1 MLTQI
6 NGKQLWLET
15 TGDGPTVV
23 MVHGLGGTTT
33 FYDAVTSRLA
43 NDHRVVAFDL
53 NGHGRSP
60 LTGAVSIESFA
71 DDLGA
76 VLDHVGAD
84 SASVIGHSMGSAVVQ
99 TFAASHADRVDKLV
113 LLGPIRELP
122 DAGRN
127 GLRERAATVRTQTI
141 GAIAG
146 TIANA
151 GTGPKTKDE
160 RPEIVGYVRESVL
173 GQTDEGYA
181 VACEAA
187 ADTVDADQ
195 AAITCPVLLVTGTA
209 DGIAP
214 PEKTEHIA
222 AGFGDA
228 TVHVIDGIGHW
239 TVVEAGVEVASLVAE
254 FLD

>member
-1 MLTQI
+1 M
-6 NGKQLWLET
+6 
-15 TGDGPTVV
+15 
-23 MVHGLGGTTT
+23 
-33 FYDAVTSRLA
+33 
-43 NDHRVVAFDL
+43 
-53 NGHGRSP
+53 
-60 LTGAVSIESFA
+60 
-71 DDLGA
+71 
-76 VLDHVGAD
+76 
-84 SASVIGHSMGSAVVQ
+84 
-99 TFAASHADRVDKLV
+99 
-113 LLGPIRELP
+113 
-122 DAGRN
+122 
-127 GLRERAATVRTQTI
+127 TVRTQTI

-195 AAITCPVLLVTGTA
+195 AAITCSILLITGTA

-228 TVHVIDGIGHW
+228 TVHIIDGIGHW